1 MPAAWFYPAPSFSQL
16 HCPGSMSCPSIGH
29 NEWIHVLSIYSAQ
42 WISNKVHFINWKTFL
57 GRDQKDQK
65 KEVEFFLTSLI
76 LGSRWIGRH
85 WSLLVVAA
93 IRFCSL
99 ASPLGLRSLQR
110 GAAAKHCSWQ
120 GRRDRRPHG
129 APRRRRWRER
139 RGRSRWCARS
149 GGRCCWQ
156 PLEAGRLHSVQCRLH
171 LVVVVEVTPWSI
183 RT

>member
-1 MPAAWFYPAPSFSQL
+1 MTHKNLDLIVSIQSLGLVQQVSGNKMHNQKVQYFGFNSSLSGNNMSNDLLMPAAWFYPAPSFSQL

-29 NEWIHVLSIYSAQ
+29 NEWIHVLSIYSGQ
-42 WISNKVHFINWKTFL
+42 RVSNKVHFINWKTFL

-65 KEVEFFLTSLI
+65 RRVFPSLI

-99 ASPLGLRSLQR
+99 ASPLGLHSLQR

-120 GRRDRRPHG
+120 GHRDGRPHG
-129 APRRRRWRER
+129 APRRRR
-139 RGRSRWCARS
+139 
-149 GGRCCWQ
+149 
-156 PLEAGRLHSVQCRLH
+156 
-171 LVVVVEVTPWSI
+171 
-183 RT
+183 